1 MRNPVRDR
9 SRNLNR
15 EVWESSPFY
24 GGVDVKYER
33 IQHFLTLTIE
43 TVVIFGYGGL
53 IVHYLATLLASK
65 RMNPS
70 EKLSAELAPDFVP
83 LLNEIVSFPAVAECG
98 ATPEPTEEQR
108 LTSSLQVQAE
118 FASNIQLDTDTL
130 NLPFIQVDSLTLRQC
145 RTVIRALNSTLPRS
159 EHIRIKLNKKDVPAD
174 SLKFQIKKHFE
185 HRPQQVVSL
194 IEQILRVS

>member
-1 MRNPVRDR
+1 IMYQP
-9 SRNLNR
+9 
-15 EVWESSPFY
+15 
-24 GGVDVKYER
+24 
-33 IQHFLTLTIE
+33 IQHFLTLAIE

-53 IVHYLATLLASK
+53 IVHYIATLLASK

-83 LLNEIVSFPAVAECG
+83 LLHEIASFPAVAEECA

-118 FASNIQLDTDTL
+118 FASNIQLDTGTL
-130 NLPFIQVDSLTLRQC
+130 NRSFIQVDSLTLRQC
-145 RTVIRALNSTLPRS
+145 HTVIRALNSTVPRS
-159 EHIRIKLNKKDVPAD
+159 EHIRLKINKKDVPAD

-194 IEQILRVS
+194 IKQILRAS

>member
-1 MRNPVRDR
+1 MFHLQFIIMYQP
-9 SRNLNR
+9 
-15 EVWESSPFY
+15 
-24 GGVDVKYER
+24 
-33 IQHFLTLTIE
+33 IQHSLTLAIE
-43 TVVIFGYGGL
+43 TVVNFGYGGL
-53 IVHYLATLLASK
+53 IVHYIATLLASK
-65 RMNPS
+65 RMNDS
-70 EKLSAELAPDFVP
+70 EQITAKIAQNLVP
-83 LLNEIVSFPAVAECG
+83 LLNEIASFPAVAECA
-98 ATPEPTEEQR
+98 ATQKPTEEQR
-108 LTSSLQVQAE
+108 LTSSLQFQAE

-194 IEQILRVS
+194 IEQILRAS

>member
-1 MRNPVRDR
+1 MFHLQFIIMYQP
-9 SRNLNR
+9 
-15 EVWESSPFY
+15 
-24 GGVDVKYER
+24 
-33 IQHFLTLTIE
+33 IQHFLTLAIE

-83 LLNEIVSFPAVAECG
+83 LLNEIASFPAVAECA

-118 FASNIQLDTDTL
+118 FASNIQLDTDTS
-130 NLPFIQVDSLTLRQC
+130 NLPFIQVDNLSLRQC

-159 EHIRIKLNKKDVPAD
+159 ENIRIKLNKKDVPTD
-174 SLKFQIKKHFE
+174 WLKTQIKKQLE
-185 HRPQQVVSL
+185 NQPQQVSL
-194 IEQILRVS
+194 IIEDVLKVG

>member
-1 MRNPVRDR
+1 M
-9 SRNLNR
+9 
-15 EVWESSPFY
+15 
-24 GGVDVKYER
+24 YEH

-53 IVHYLATLLASK
+53 IVHYIATLLASK

-70 EKLSAELAPDFVP
+70 EKFSAELAPDFVP
-83 LLNEIVSFPAVAECG
+83 LLNEIASFPAVAESA
-98 ATPEPTEEQR
+98 ATQEPTEEQR
-108 LTSSLQVQAE
+108 LTSSLQVKPE
-118 FASNIQLDTDTL
+118 FASNIELDTDTL
-130 NLPFIQVDSLTLRQC
+130 NLPFIQVDSLTLRR

-159 EHIRIKLNKKDVPAD
+159 EHIRLKINKKDVPAD

-194 IEQILRVS
+194 IEQILRAS

>member
-1 MRNPVRDR
+1 M
-9 SRNLNR
+9 
-15 EVWESSPFY
+15 
-24 GGVDVKYER
+24 YEH

-53 IVHYLATLLASK
+53 IVHYIATLLASK

-83 LLNEIVSFPAVAECG
+83 LLNEIASFPAVTESA

-108 LTSSLQVQAE
+108 LTSSLQVKAE

-130 NLPFIQVDSLTLRQC
+130 NLPFI
-145 RTVIRALNSTLPRS
+145 
-159 EHIRIKLNKKDVPAD
+159 
-174 SLKFQIKKHFE
+174 
-185 HRPQQVVSL
+185 
-194 IEQILRVS
+194 

>member
-1 MRNPVRDR
+1 M
-9 SRNLNR
+9 
-15 EVWESSPFY
+15 
-24 GGVDVKYER
+24 YEH

-65 RMNPS
+65 QMNHS

-83 LLNEIVSFPAVAECG
+83 LLNEIASFPAVTESA

-108 LTSSLQVQAE
+108 LTSSLQVKAE
-118 FASNIQLDTDTL
+118 FASNIQQLDTDTL

-159 EHIRIKLNKKDVPAD
+159 EHIRLKLNKKDVPAD
-174 SLKFQIKKHFE
+174 SLKFQIQKHFE
-185 HRPQQVVSL
+185 HRPQQVASL
-194 IEQILRVS
+194 IEQILRAS

>member
-1 MRNPVRDR
+1 M
-9 SRNLNR
+9 
-15 EVWESSPFY
+15 
-24 GGVDVKYER
+24 YEH

-43 TVVIFGYGGL
+43 NVVIFGYGGL
-53 IVHYLATLLASK
+53 IVHYIATLLASK

-70 EKLSAELAPDFVP
+70 EKLSAELAPDF
-83 LLNEIVSFPAVAECG
+83 
-98 ATPEPTEEQR
+98 
-108 LTSSLQVQAE
+108 
-118 FASNIQLDTDTL
+118 ASNIELNTDTL

>member
-1 MRNPVRDR
+1 MFH
-9 SRNLNR
+9 LQIIIM
-15 EVWESSPFY
+15 
-24 GGVDVKYER
+24 YEP

-43 TVVIFGYGGL
+43 TVVIFGCGGL
-53 IVHYLATLLASK
+53 IVHYIATLLALK

-70 EKLSAELAPDFVP
+70 EKLSAELAPDCVP
-83 LLNEIVSFPAVAECG
+83 LLNKIASFPAVAEEC
-98 ATPEPTEEQR
+98 TVTQELTEEQR
-108 LTSSLQVQAE
+108 LTSSLQAKAE

-159 EHIRIKLNKKDVPAD
+159 EHIRLKLNKKDVPAD
-174 SLKFQIKKHFE
+174 SLKFQIQKHFE

-194 IEQILRVS
+194 IEKTLRAS

>member
-1 MRNPVRDR
+1 M
-9 SRNLNR
+9 
-15 EVWESSPFY
+15 
-24 GGVDVKYER
+24 YEH

-53 IVHYLATLLASK
+53 IVHYIATLLASK

-83 LLNEIVSFPAVAECG
+83 LLNEIASFPAVAECA

-108 LTSSLQVQAE
+108 LTSSLQEVKAE
-118 FASNIQLDTDTL
+118 FASNIELDTETL

-159 EHIRIKLNKKDVPAD
+159 EHIRVKLNKKDVPAD

-194 IEQILRVS
+194 IEQTLRAS

>member
-1 MRNPVRDR
+1 MFHLPIIIM
-9 SRNLNR
+9 
-15 EVWESSPFY
+15 
-24 GGVDVKYER
+24 YEP

-65 RMNPS
+65 WMNHS

-83 LLNEIVSFPAVAECG
+83 LLNEIASFPAVTESA

-108 LTSSLQVQAE
+108 LTSSLQFKAE
-118 FASNIQLDTDTL
+118 FASNIQLDTETL

-159 EHIRIKLNKKDVPAD
+159 KHIRLKLNKKDVPAD

-194 IEQILRVS
+194 IEQILKAS

>member
-1 MRNPVRDR
+1 MFHLQIRIM
-9 SRNLNR
+9 
-15 EVWESSPFY
+15 
-24 GGVDVKYER
+24 YER

-53 IVHYLATLLASK
+53 IVHYIATLLASK

-70 EKLSAELAPDFVP
+70 EKLTAEIAPDLLP
-83 LLNEIVSFPAVAECG
+83 LLNEIASFPAVTEEC
-98 ATPEPTEEQR
+98 TVTQELTEEQR
-108 LTSSLQVQAE
+108 LTSSLQVKAE
-118 FASNIQLDTDTL
+118 FASNIELDTDTL

-159 EHIRIKLNKKDVPAD
+159 EHIRLKLNKKDVPAD
-174 SLKFQIKKHFE
+174 SLKFQIKKQFE

-194 IEQILRVS
+194 IEQILRAS

>member
-1 MRNPVRDR
+1 M
-9 SRNLNR
+9 
-15 EVWESSPFY
+15 
-24 GGVDVKYER
+24 YEP

-53 IVHYLATLLASK
+53 ILHYIATLLASK
-65 RMNPS
+65 QMNYS
-70 EKLSAELAPDFVP
+70 EKVTAEIAQDLMP
-83 LLNEIVSFPAVAECG
+83 LLNEIASFPAVAEEC
-98 ATPEPTEEQR
+98 TVTQELTEEQR
-108 LTSSLQVQAE
+108 LTSSLQFQAE

-130 NLPFIQVDSLTLRQC
+130 NLPFIQVDNLSLRQC

-159 EHIRIKLNKKDVPAD
+159 NRIRLKLNKKDVPVD

-194 IEQILRVS
+194 MEQILKAS

>member
-1 MRNPVRDR
+1 MFH
-9 SRNLNR
+9 LQIIIM
-15 EVWESSPFY
+15 
-24 GGVDVKYER
+24 YEH

-43 TVVIFGYGGL
+43 IVVIFGYGGL
-53 IVHYLATLLASK
+53 IVHYIATLLASK

-70 EKLSAELAPDFVP
+70 EKLSAELAPHFVP
-83 LLNEIVSFPAVAECG
+83 LLNEIASFPAVAECA

-108 LTSSLQVQAE
+108 LPSSLQVKAE

-145 RTVIRALNSTLPRS
+145 RTVIRALNSTLPRI
-159 EHIRIKLNKKDVPAD
+159 EHIRLKLNKKDVPAD

>member
-1 MRNPVRDR
+1 M
-9 SRNLNR
+9 
-15 EVWESSPFY
+15 
-24 GGVDVKYER
+24 YEH

-53 IVHYLATLLASK
+53 IVHYIATLVASK

-70 EKLSAELAPDFVP
+70 EKLSAEIAQNFVP
-83 LLNEIVSFPAVAECG
+83 LLNEIASFPAVAESA
-98 ATPEPTEEQR
+98 ATQEPTEEQR
-108 LTSSLQVQAE
+108 LTSSLQVKPE
-118 FASNIQLDTDTL
+118 FASNIELDTDTL
-130 NLPFIQVDSLTLRQC
+130 NLPFIQVDSLTLRR

-159 EHIRIKLNKKDVPAD
+159 EHIRLKINKKDVPAD

-194 IEQILRVS
+194 IEQILRAS